1 MWTASS
7 VNRRTNLARQVVRD
21 FRGAWSVE
29 APPCRQ
35 RVYRPYKLPHRWR
48 LAQGA
53 VPFCHRST
61 APWRLCW
68 ITRQVSMT
76 EANLDPTAFRFGWL
90 LRFGASL
97 HRVHPNFSQNEPE
110 RGTILDTDAGG
121 ATTVETR
128 FKIIIEKRNEVWR
141 IVAAQNTRVSPSLF

>member
-1 MWTASS
+1 
-7 VNRRTNLARQVVRD
+7 LI
-21 FRGAWSVE
+21 RGLTV
-29 APPCRQ
+29 
-35 RVYRPYKLPHRWR
+35 
-48 LAQGA
+48 
-53 VPFCHRST
+53 
-61 APWRLCW
+61 
-68 ITRQVSMT
+68 
-76 EANLDPTAFRFGWL
+76 
-90 LRFGASL
+90 